1 MGCGIIVLQS
11 VDVSSSPEHRV
22 LGISS
27 RFLSILT
34 ALCPDLSDPA
44 NGTVTQ
50 FGNSAGYN
58 ATYVCDEGYELVGAP
73 VLNCQGDGTW
83 DNPPPT
89 CTRESL
95 HFPLY
100 FCFLLL
106 CFLLLLFYFSHP

>member
-11 VDVSSSPEHRV
+11 VNVSSFPEHHV

-34 ALCPDLSDPA
+34 ALCPDLGNPD
-44 NGTVTQ
+44 NGMVTQ
-50 FGNSAGYN
+50 FGNSARDN

-73 VLNCQGDGTW
+73 VLNCQDDGTW

-95 HFPLY
+95 HFP
-100 FCFLLL
+100 
-106 CFLLLLFYFSHP
+106 